1 VDEIPMAVPKAGPD
15 ALPELDAFLAPFA
28 RLFRR
33 RTSRRSLE
41 RYITGLLT
49 DLPRKNCDTIAA
61 AVADT
66 STERLQHLLTDAEW
80 DAAALDEARVRRL
93 AAVSPPAGVLLIDDT
108 GLPKQ
113 GRASPG
119 VARQYSG
126 TLGKVGNCQ
135 IVVTA
140 EYVVDL
146 PSATQ
151 PLHWPVAARVYLPA
165 SWAEDPTRRTR
176 AHIADTTA
184 FATKSELA
192 LELVDCA
199 RAWGV
204 AFDVVVADANYGS
217 NPYFLAGLEE
227 RGLAYVVAVDKRF
240 GVREPGAVATV
251 AAAPAPAYRGV
262 GRPRKK
268 RPADLHVA
276 EEIAA
281 TLPDDDYAPVTWR
294 DGTAGPLCKQ
304 VAARRMH
311 RAAGPPTT
319 TSPRRIR
326 TGPEGWFLVERPL
339 AGEAG
344 GTTYYVSN
352 LGADVPRNRLIQLAH
367 ARWAIEQFYEDAKG
381 ECGLDDYQGRRWD
394 GLQRHLALVLLAYSF
409 LMIDRHTERGAPVLS
424 PLRHRPFV
432 PRHPPPRFGPPP
444 PRPRPL
450 VRPLRPDP
458 TLSAQKKLTQ

>member
-1 VDEIPMAVPKAGPD
+1 MQQLVGWGAEDSWRIREGFD
-15 ALPELDAFLAPFA
+15 GFLAREPVA
-28 RLFRR
+28 PPQRANPE
-33 RTSRRSLE
+33 S
-41 RYITGLLT
+41 
-49 DLPRKNCDTIAA
+49 RKNCDTIAA

-66 STERLQHLLTDAEW
+66 DPERLQHLLTDAEW
-80 DAAALDEARVRRL
+80 EASALDEARVRHL
-93 AAVSPPAGVLLIDDT
+93 AGVSPPAGVLLIDDT

-119 VARQYSG
+119 VARQYCG

-140 EYVVDL
+140 EYVVDV

-165 SWAEDPTRRTR
+165 SWAQDPTRRRR
-176 AHIADTTA
+176 ARIADTTA

-204 AFDVVVADANYGS
+204 AFGVVVADANYGS
-217 NPYFLAGLEE
+217 NPHFLAGLEE
-227 RGLAYVVAVDKRF
+227 RGLGYVVAVDKRF
-240 GVREPGAVATV
+240 GVRAPDAVAVV
-251 AAAPAPAYRGV
+251 ASAPAPAYRGV

-268 RPADLHVA
+268 RPADVHVA

-281 TLPDDDYAPVTWR
+281 HLTDADYTAVTWR

-304 VAARRMH
+304 VAACRMH

-326 TGPEGWFLVERPL
+326 TGPQGWFLVERPL
-339 AGEAG
+339 PGESG
-344 GTTYYVSN
+344 DTSYYLSN
-352 LGADVPRNRLIQLAH
+352 LGADVSRDRLVQLAH

-394 GLQRHLALVLLAYSF
+394 GLHRHLALVLLAYSF
-409 LMIDRHTERGAPVLS
+409 LMIDRHTEDGVPVLS
-424 PLRHRPFV
+424 PLRNWPVV
-432 PRHPPPRFGPPP
+432 PRRPPPRFGPSPA
-444 PRPRPL
+444 RPRPV
-450 VRPLRPDP
+450 VRAHRPDS
-458 TLSAQKKLTQ
+458 TLPAQKKLTQ

>member
-1 VDEIPMAVPKAGPD
+1 MDEIPIAVPRAGPD
-15 ALPELDAFLAPFA
+15 ALPELDDFLAPFA

-33 RTSRRSLE
+33 STSRRSLE
-41 RYITGLLT
+41 RYVTGLLT

-66 STERLQHLLTDAEW
+66 DPERLQHLLTDAEW
-80 DAAALDEARVRRL
+80 ETSALDEARVRHL
-93 AAVSPPAGVLLIDDT
+93 AAVSPTGVLLIDDT

-113 GRASPG
+113 GRVSPG

-140 EYVVDL
+140 EYVADV

-151 PLHWPVAARVYLPA
+151 PLHWPVAARVYLPT
-165 SWAEDPTRRTR
+165 SWAEDPLRRKR
-176 AHIADTTA
+176 AHIPDATT
-184 FATKSELA
+184 FATKSALA

-217 NPYFLAGLEE
+217 NPHFLAGLEE
-227 RGLAYVVAVDKRF
+227 RGLNYVVAVDKRF
-240 GVREPGAVATV
+240 GVREASAVATV
-251 AAAPAPAYRGV
+251 ASAPAPAYGGV
-262 GRPRKK
+262 GRPRTK

-281 TLPDDDYAPVTWR
+281 SLPDDAYTMVTWR

-311 RAAGPPTT
+311 RAAGAPTT

-326 TGPEGWFLVERPL
+326 TGPAGWFVVERPL
-339 AGEAG
+339 PGASGD
-344 GTTYYVSN
+344 TSYYLSN
-352 LGADVPRNRLIQLAH
+352 LGPDISRDRLVQLAH

-394 GLQRHLALVLLAYSF
+394 GLHRHLALVMLAYSF
-409 LMIDRHTERGAPVLS
+409 LMIDRHSEDGEPVLF
-424 PLRHRPFV
+424 PLWNWPIVSRR
-432 PRHPPPRFGPPP
+432 PPPRFGPPTA
-444 PRPRPL
+444 RPRPL
-450 VRPLRPDP
+450 VRAYRPDQTLP
-458 TLSAQKKLTQ
+458 TQKKLTQ